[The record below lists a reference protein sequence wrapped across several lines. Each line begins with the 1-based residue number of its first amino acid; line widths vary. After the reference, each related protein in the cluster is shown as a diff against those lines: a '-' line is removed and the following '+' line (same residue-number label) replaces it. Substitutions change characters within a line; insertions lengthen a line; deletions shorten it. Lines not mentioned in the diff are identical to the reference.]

1 MNLSFL
7 DPSRILPRDNTL
19 STDRVGYLPE
29 IDGLRGLA
37 VLLVVIYHAGVFF
50 TGGFVGVDVFFVISG
65 YLITSI
71 LLREILASQFSI
83 IAFFERRLRRI
94 FPAAATMIFAA
105 LATGAFCFLKSDY
118 ETLGKSVVAHC
129 FLWSNVFFK
138 NVAGDYFSASPSHA
152 LLHTWSLSVEEQFY
166 LVFPLFLALLLIPN
180 AKRHPMLK
188 WLFAVFIFMNLFVC
202 VLALQNPKNQR
213 AMFYF
218 TQSRIWEFLCGSLI
232 AVLPRN
238 WWLRSAWTREATA
251 FVGLACILLPALFYS
266 KGTTFP
272 GFTAVPPCFGASAII
287 WSNLR
292 DPSAWFPEPP
302 TKVGRILAQ
311 RPLLATG
318 LISYSLYLWHWP
330 VLVFFH
336 YGWNNFNSVDWPAR
350 LAPVLIAF
358 ALAVLSWRYIE
369 KPFRERQ
376 VAITRRA
383 MFTWAGT
390 GTILLCALGG
400 LANTASHLPFARDR
414 LVTLNS
420 DAAKDWPDRYYVST
434 ADIESG
440 RIPKL
445 GSHSTGTNVRFLL
458 WGDSHSWCAASA
470 LDDWCKARGVA
481 GEIIGYGG
489 TPPVMDAVF
498 SSDGLREKT
507 PLWAEAVLRHIQTS
521 GVTDVCLSGF
531 WSLYE
536 ELDAVLLENALR
548 VTIKRLTEF
557 GCRVWVLM
565 DQPCLEVNVPRLL
578 TRNSW
583 IINGALHGQ
592 WRQTS
597 EMHHKKNSVMY
608 QISRENLG
616 ATFMDLSHS
625 LLDFETGF
633 YRVEEDGVS
642 LYIDPNHLTK
652 RASKLLLGPLFDE
665 KLIIP
670 IDRK

>member
-1 MNLSFL
+1 MDFPSFCI
-7 DPSRILPRDNTL
+7 SRTSKLDNTL
-19 STDRVGYLPE
+19 YIGKTGYLPE

-37 VLLVVIYHAGVFF
+37 VLLVVIYHAGIFF
-50 TGGFVGVDVFFVISG
+50 SGGFVGVDVFFVISG

-71 LLREILASQFSI
+71 LLREILDSRFSI
-83 IAFFERRLRRI
+83 IAFWERRLRRI
-94 FPAAATMIFAA
+94 LPAAGTMVLAA
-105 LATGAFCFLKSDY
+105 VATGALCLLKTDY
-118 ETLGKSVVAHC
+118 EMLGKSVFAHC

-166 LVFPLFLALLLIPN
+166 LLFPLFLALLLIPK
-180 AKRHPMLK
+180 AERHSILK
-188 WLFAVFIFMNLFVC
+188 WLFVAFIFINLLAC
-202 VLALQNPKNQR
+202 MLALQNPKHQR
-213 AMFYF
+213 AVFYF

-238 WWLRSAWTREATA
+238 WCLRSALAREAAA
-251 FVGLACILLPALFYS
+251 FVGIACILLPALFYS
-266 KGTTFP
+266 KSTTFP
-272 GFTAVPPCFGASAII
+272 GLAAVPPCLGAAAII

-292 DPSAWFPEPP
+292 DPSAWQPEPP
-302 TKVGRILAQ
+302 TKVGQILVQ

-336 YGWNNFNSVDWPAR
+336 YGWNDFNSIDWPAR
-350 LAPVLIAF
+350 LAPLLIAF
-358 ALAVLSWRYIE
+358 ALGALSWRYIE

-376 VAITRRA
+376 LAVTRRA
-383 MFTWAGT
+383 MFIWAGT

-400 LANTASHLPFARDR
+400 LANTTSQPPFARDR

-420 DAAKDWPDRYYVST
+420 EAAKDWPDRHYVSIK
-434 ADIESG
+434 DIESG

-445 GSHSTGTNVRFLL
+445 GIHSSGTNVRLLL

-481 GEIIGYGG
+481 GEIIAYGG

-498 SSDGLREKT
+498 RSDGLREKT
-507 PLWAEAVLRHIQTS
+507 PPWAEAVFRHIQTS
-521 GVTDVCLSGF
+521 RVTDVCLSGF

-536 ELDAVLLENALR
+536 EFDAVLLENALR
-548 VTIKRLTEF
+548 VTIKRLTEV

-565 DQPCLEVNVPRLL
+565 DQPCLEVSVPRLL
-578 TRNSW
+578 TRNHW
-583 IINGALHGQ
+583 IISGALHGQ

-597 EMHHKKNSVMY
+597 EMHHRKNSVMY
-608 QISRENLG
+608 RLSQEDLG
-616 ATFMDLSHS
+616 ATFLDPSGS
-625 LLDFETGF
+625 LLDLETGL

-652 RASKLLLGPLFDE
+652 RASKLLLAPLFDE

-670 IDRK
+670 INQ